1 MEIFPVKSRSENC
14 HISISFGRKKLLV
27 SVSVLAETNIENIG
41 DYWYWP
47 KWIKKAFRSYPT
59 QKSICHNKN
68 IFSGAIHRLVG
79 CLLGTGLNN
88 LMVNTYSVFTT
99 NSCMHIVL
107 FAISKNRQARLFA
120 KLLHHWLPSFGSAQA
135 VIVFMFSFIIPNR
148 SAWRIFYWK
157 PHDIHPTSETRRVRL
172 EGLGPYG

>member
-99 NSCMHIVL
+99 NSCMRIL
-107 FAISKNRQARLFA
+107 YYLPYLKTGRQDFLPNCCITDYLALA
-120 KLLHHWLPSFGSAQA
+120 LHRQ
-135 VIVFMFSFIIPNR
+135 
-148 SAWRIFYWK
+148 
-157 PHDIHPTSETRRVRL
+157 
-172 EGLGPYG
+172 